1 MKEPVMR
8 AIKDVTI
15 DIDEPNTVRM
25 NFRTKERV
33 KRTIQRAAAL
43 SGLDDSAF
51 TINAAYQSAI
61 ATIAAHE
68 ATLLQTTDYQAF
80 FDALDNPSKPT
91 DRLRDA
97 FKRYS
102 ETVVSK

>member
-1 MKEPVMR
+1 MR

-15 DIDEPNTVRM
+15 EIDEPNTARM

-68 ATLLQTTDYQAF
+68 ATLLQTTDYRAF
-80 FDALDNPSKPT
+80 FDALDNPPQPT

-97 FKRYS
+97 FKRHS
-102 ETVVSK
+102 DTVVSK

>member
-1 MKEPVMR
+1 MR
-8 AIKDVTI
+8 AMKDATL
-15 DIDEPNTVRM
+15 DIDEPNNARM

-33 KRTIQRAAAL
+33 KSVIQRAAAL

-68 ATLLQTTDYQAF
+68 ATLLQPTDYQVF
-80 FDALDNPSKPT
+80 FDALDNPPAPT

-97 FKRYS
+97 FERHGD
-102 ETVVSK
+102 TVVSK

>member
-1 MKEPVMR
+1 MPP
-8 AIKDVTI
+8 IKDVTLE
-15 DIDEPNTVRM
+15 IDEPNSARM

-68 ATLLQTTDYQAF
+68 ATLLQTSDYQAF
-80 FDALDNPSKPT
+80 FDALDNSPAPT
-91 DRLRDA
+91 DRLREA
-97 FKRYS
+97 FKRHGA
-102 ETVVSK
+102 TVVSK

>member
-1 MKEPVMR
+1 MP
-8 AIKDVTI
+8 AIRDVTL
-15 DIDEPNTVRM
+15 DIDEPNSARM

-33 KRTIQRAAAL
+33 KSAIQRAAAL

-68 ATLLQTTDYQAF
+68 ATLLQPADHQAF
-80 FDALDNPSKPT
+80 FDALDNPPAAT
-91 DRLRDA
+91 DRLKEA
-97 FKRYS
+97 FRRHGD
-102 ETVVSK
+102 TVASK

>member
-1 MKEPVMR
+1 MMG
-8 AIKDVTI
+8 AIKDITTEI
-15 DIDEPNTVRM
+15 NEPNSARM

-33 KRTIQRAAAL
+33 KRAIQRAAAL

-68 ATLLQTTDYQAF
+68 ATILQPADHQVF
-80 FDALDNPSKPT
+80 FDALDNPPAPA
-91 DRLRDA
+91 DRLKEA
-97 FKRYS
+97 FKRHGN
-102 ETVVSK
+102 TVDSK

>member
-1 MKEPVMR
+1 MR
-8 AIKDVTI
+8 GIKDVTI

-80 FDALDNPSKPT
+80 FDALDNPPKPT

>member
-1 MKEPVMR
+1 MR
-8 AIKDVTI
+8 TMKDVTL
-15 DIDEPNTVRM
+15 DIDEPNNARM
-25 NFRTKERV
+25 NFRMKERV
-33 KRTIQRAAAL
+33 KSVIQRAAAL

-68 ATLLQTTDYQAF
+68 ATLLQPADYQVF
-80 FDALDNPSKPT
+80 FDALDNPPAPT

-97 FKRYS
+97 FKRHGD
-102 ETVVSK
+102 TVVSK

>member
-1 MKEPVMR
+1 MR

-15 DIDEPNTVRM
+15 DIDEPNSARM

-80 FDALDNPSKPT
+80 FDALDNPPAPT
-91 DRLRDA
+91 DQLKDA
-97 FKRYS
+97 FNRHG
-102 ETVVSK
+102 ETIVSK

>member
-1 MKEPVMR
+1 MMR
-8 AIKDVTI
+8 AMKDVTL
-15 DIDEPNTVRM
+15 DIDEPNNARM

-33 KRTIQRAAAL
+33 KSTIQRAAAL

-68 ATLLQTTDYQAF
+68 AKLLQLADYQTSIEQ
-80 FDALDNPSKPT
+80 LDPPAPT
-91 DRLRDA
+91 DRLWDA
-97 FKRYS
+97 FMCDGDRGA
-102 ETVVSK
+102 TR

>member
-1 MKEPVMR
+1 MR
-8 AIKDVTI
+8 TMKDVTL
-15 DIDEPNTVRM
+15 DIDEPNNARM
-25 NFRTKERV
+25 NFRMKERV
-33 KRTIQRAAAL
+33 KSVIQRAAAL

-68 ATLLQTTDYQAF
+68 ATLLQPTDYQVF
-80 FDALDNPSKPT
+80 FDALDNPPAPT

-97 FKRYS
+97 FKRHGD
-102 ETVVSK
+102 TVVSK

>member
-1 MKEPVMR
+1 MR

-80 FDALDNPSKPT
+80 FDALDNPPKPT

>member
-1 MKEPVMR
+1 MR

>member
-80 FDALDNPSKPT
+80 FDALDNPPKPT